1 MDHVAEKLFKN
12 LENRAFECLTY
23 ASGGSK
29 SGYITAIA
37 DLDTGIVECHYG
49 LDGPYEVPHLN
60 PSEQHA
66 WAQIPANFSDRDMI
80 ASAITLLLRDALV
93 EDAGVE
99 SLRPKDEQELRAEMR
114 KVREL
119 AVKACNK
126 GLQTEEDWFDDRLV
140 AVKQK
145 ITMLAE
151 RRQEK
156 NMERDMSRRC

>member
-1 MDHVAEKLFKN
+1 MDTEKLLKN
-12 LENRAFECLTY
+12 LDNRVFECLTY

-29 SGYITAIA
+29 SGYISAIA
-37 DLDTGIVECHYG
+37 DLNTGIVVCHYG
-49 LDGPYEVPHLN
+49 KDEPYQVPHLN

-80 ASAITLLLRDALV
+80 VSAVTLLLRDALV

-114 KVREL
+114 KARDL
-119 AVKACNK
+119 AVKAWNK
-126 GLQTEEDWFDDRLV
+126 GLQAEEDWFDDRLM

-145 ITMLAE
+145 VAVLAE
-151 RRQEK
+151 RRQEG
-156 NMERDMSRRC
+156 NMERDMSGRGY